1 MGASKLFWST
11 WWLREGNG
19 VGVSIQESEEGPGGQ
34 KEWHP
39 SSKDRGAFPCHML
52 VREGALFLEGLGEV
66 LWGGGEHKERKW
78 EGKKEDLQVQ
88 SEITGTSV
96 GYSKRLSRAEG

>member
-1 MGASKLFWST
+1 MLESAYKRVRRGLED
-11 WWLREGNG
+11 RRNG
-19 VGVSIQESEEGPGGQ
+19 ILHV
-34 KEWHP
+34 KT
-39 SSKDRGAFPCHML
+39 GAFPCHML